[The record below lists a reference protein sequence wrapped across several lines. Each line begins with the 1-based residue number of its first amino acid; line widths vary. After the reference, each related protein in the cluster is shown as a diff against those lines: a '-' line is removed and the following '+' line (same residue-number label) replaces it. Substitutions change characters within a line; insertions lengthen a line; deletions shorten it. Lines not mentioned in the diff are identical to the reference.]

1 MDSENFTAACRLHR
15 DMRSFGIE
23 TKAVE
28 WEAVE
33 ADYRAGD
40 RSLGAMGNEQRV
52 PHVTVKKKVGM
63 VD

>member
-1 MDSENFTAACRLHR
+1 
-15 DMRSFGIE
+15 MRSFGIE

-33 ADYRAGD
+33 ADYHAGD
-40 RSLGAMGNEQRV
+40 RSLGAIGNKQRV
-52 PHVTVKKKVGM
+52 PHVTVKMKVDM